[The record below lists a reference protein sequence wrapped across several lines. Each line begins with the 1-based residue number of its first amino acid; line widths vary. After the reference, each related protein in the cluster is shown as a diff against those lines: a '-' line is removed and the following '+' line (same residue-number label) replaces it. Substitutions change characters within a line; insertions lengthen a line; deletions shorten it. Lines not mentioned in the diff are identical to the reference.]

1 MTRLWNPLFL
11 LGRLTANKSLFP
23 SWIVFAYCY
32 VESCLDVLILAPI
45 VYSFVN
51 MSFVDPSVS
60 ACLLSLL
67 LLIVRIDLAKSS
79 TWAATKPDRH
89 TFALQYSRWNSDA
102 TISISNK
109 SPQLATQLYAL
120 DSLAHRLPQRTIG
133 SPGSWSCQWLYRGQ
147 ELFVPLHWIRTLFVT
162 TF

>member
-1 MTRLWNPLFL
+1 MITLWSPLFL
-11 LGRLTANKSLFP
+11 PNRLIANKSLFP
-23 SWIVFAYCY
+23 SWIVFGYCY
-32 VESCLDVLILAPI
+32 VGSYLDVLVLYPI

-67 LLIVRIDLAKSS
+67 LLIVRIDLAKSL

-109 SPQLATQLYAL
+109 CPQLATQLYAL
-120 DSLAHRLPQRTIG
+120 DSLAHRLPQRKTG
-133 SPGSWSCQWLYRGQ
+133 SPGLWSCQWLYRGQ
-147 ELFVPLHWIRTLFVT
+147 ELFVLLHWIQTLFVT